1 MSDFPTGLC
10 FDEALA
16 IVRRVAERHRLP
28 PESLALGRCHGRVLV
43 GDIVAPLP
51 LPPFDNSAMDGFAFR
66 HSDLEAGGSALRLVG
81 DQFAGRATGQSVG
94 PGECLRITTGA
105 PLPPGADSVV
115 IKENVQPE
123 GDCIR
128 VPGDTPLAANI
139 RKAGEDVRV
148 GDIVLNG
155 GETLTPARI
164 SLAASLGLASLTVAR
179 KPTVAVFTS
188 GDELVEPGLPLAAG
202 EIYDSNRELLM
213 GLMRAEGLDPTA
225 WPRLPDDPRQV
236 AVALRDAA
244 CAFDMVVTC
253 GAVSAGEKD
262 HIPGVLSTFG
272 EVHFWKVKM
281 KPGMPVLFGSLDQA
295 RFLGLP
301 GNPVSVMAT
310 WLTLGRALS
319 DGLQGNRNAAADRP
333 AWRACLAAAVEKT
346 HPRREFMRAV
356 LSTDDDGRLIAR
368 PNPATASHRLRV
380 AADSN
385 ALVVIPEGPQSLAAG
400 DIVEVLP
407 YG

>member
-1 MSDFPTGLC
+1 
-10 FDEALA
+10 
-16 IVRRVAERHRLP
+16 
-28 PESLALGRCHGRVLV
+28 
-43 GDIVAPLP
+43 
-51 LPPFDNSAMDGFAFR
+51 
-66 HSDLEAGGSALRLVG
+66 
-81 DQFAGRATGQSVG
+81 
-94 PGECLRITTGA
+94 
-105 PLPPGADSVV
+105 
-115 IKENVQPE
+115 
-123 GDCIR
+123 
-128 VPGDTPLAANI
+128 
-139 RKAGEDVRV
+139 
-148 GDIVLNG
+148 
-155 GETLTPARI
+155 
-164 SLAASLGLASLTVAR
+164 
-179 KPTVAVFTS
+179 
-188 GDELVEPGLPLAAG
+188 
-202 EIYDSNRELLM
+202 M

-319 DGLQGNRNAAADRP
+319 DGLQGRGATRP
-333 AWRACLAAAVEKT
+333 VWRACLAGAVEKT

-368 PNPATASHRLRV
+368 PNPATASHRLRG

-385 ALVVIPEGPQSLAAG
+385 ALVVIPEGLQSLAAG